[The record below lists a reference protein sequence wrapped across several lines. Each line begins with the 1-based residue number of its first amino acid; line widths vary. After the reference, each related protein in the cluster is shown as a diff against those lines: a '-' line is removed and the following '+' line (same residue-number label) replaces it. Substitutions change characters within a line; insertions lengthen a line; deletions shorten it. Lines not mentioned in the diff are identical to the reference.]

1 MQKAVPISGNLAFLV
16 QNGQNGQ
23 NSQNCLEDAP
33 DGEKSANIEQ
43 LRDFLM
49 AIDKTEP
56 EEIFTMADKITSNLR
71 ENADNGVLSAEAILT
86 NSVMS
91 PVSGTQVISTLQITP
106 TVVESFEPIRH
117 ITLSAVHKRLAEFI
131 PALQESYGRREL
143 WPFASNCNGYR
154 AILDPLMLAGYVP
167 YIDVLEDLRDDQI
180 VDCFHPFQEVD
191 GYPTVQGTPLWERQ
205 EWERI
210 EYYNLFKLYRDMR
223 YAFYNE
229 SDTLLVNRSMNVLA
243 KATRM
248 SASLISYLS
257 VVYNWRLRVTLY
269 DAWMA
274 LMQQRRISIK
284 RSMMLDRHSKIS
296 QALVHKAYSCLSKQ
310 VDKLAPKEALEMLKL
325 GLAYERISLGLA
337 GDKPETQQQ
346 AGNAAPLLS
355 IVTQNNNTTGPMQVN
370 NELQPEQQLQNN
382 MKKPDTLLSVL
393 SVLQRSGAFDTMLQ
407 AAGQDIANDDTIS
420 VDDVVVSEVTS
431 DE

>member
-16 QNGQNGQ
+16 QNGP
-23 NSQNCLEDAP
+23 NSPICSEDAP

-56 EEIFTMADKITSNLR
+56 DEIFTMADKITSNLR
-71 ENADNGVLSAEAILT
+71 ENADNGVLSAEAILN

-91 PVSGTQVISTLQITP
+91 PTGAQVISTLQITP

-131 PALQESYGRREL
+131 PALQESYGRRDL

-167 YIDVLEDLRDDQI
+167 YIEILEDLRDEQI

-191 GYPTVQGTPLWERQ
+191 GYPTIQGMPLWERQ

-229 SDTLLVNRSMNVLA
+229 SDALLVNRSMNVLA

-257 VVYNWRLRVTLY
+257 VVYNWRLRVSLY

-274 LMQQRRISIK
+274 LMQQRRVSVK
-284 RSMMLDRHSKIS
+284 RSMMLDRHTKIS
-296 QALVHKAYSCLSKQ
+296 QALIQKAYSCLSKQ
-310 VDKLAPKEALEMLKL
+310 ADKLAPKEALEMLKL
-325 GLAYERISLGLA
+325 GLAYERISLGLS
-337 GDKPETQQQ
+337 GDKPETTQ

-393 SVLQRSGAFDTMLQ
+393 TVLQRSGAFDTMLQ
-407 AAGQDIANDDTIS
+407 SAGQDTGNDDTIS
-420 VDDVVVSEVTS
+420 VENVVVSEVTS